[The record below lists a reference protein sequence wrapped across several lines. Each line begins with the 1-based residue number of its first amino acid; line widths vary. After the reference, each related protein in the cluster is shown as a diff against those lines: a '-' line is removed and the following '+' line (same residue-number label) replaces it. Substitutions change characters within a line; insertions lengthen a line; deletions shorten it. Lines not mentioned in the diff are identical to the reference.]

1 MVFFIVVSV
10 ALLALRWRDIP
21 TEVGTEPFLSRTIFF
36 VLGILMLVL
45 TGVIVGVG
53 TSAPLISRL
62 WGEPAQVGPDFYN
75 NVGYWLAVA
84 FAAFVGATP
93 FLGWSRTD
101 DGAGRRFAIVLAVSV
116 VLLVVGH
123 FLGLT
128 GFKAHLYVGAVLFN
142 IVANSWAL
150 QQKLWHRQWRAAGG
164 VLAHVGVGLM
174 MLAFLTT
181 GWLDRQQ
188 KVRLVQGQA
197 TEVLGYS
204 LTFKGVEKPT
214 PMARDAM
221 VVEVTDPRGRNFVLK
236 PRMWVNQK
244 SDQLVANP
252 DIRSFLTSDLYV
264 APVEFTPGEE
274 APASGRL
281 MLAKDQPAAFKDWTL
296 LFRRFDMSRQNAV
309 PGALTVGMVV
319 ELQRP
324 GAEPAML
331 EPSLISMSDGTVQS
345 VPVDIPGVPSGKLRA
360 TGMSVDQ
367 GMIRVELL
375 GLGGG
380 VARTALLQKGE
391 VLSYEG
397 LKIRFDDFDLSDFDP
412 DAGKIN
418 FGVVFE
424 VERDGQTVEVV
435 PRFKG
440 GMAGGPELTPA
451 VVPGAG
457 GVTLAIG
464 RVDAE
469 GGTVELQV
477 IDPTLPSAGSQPAS
491 VVLDISTKP
500 LIALVWI
507 GTLMVM
513 AGIGTAIALRRR
525 DIASIPVEG

>member
-1 MVFFIVVSV
+1 M
-10 ALLALRWRDIP
+10 
-21 TEVGTEPFLSRTIFF
+21 
-36 VLGILMLVL
+36 
-45 TGVIVGVG
+45 
-53 TSAPLISRL
+53 
-62 WGEPAQVGPDFYN
+62 
-75 NVGYWLAVA
+75 
-84 FAAFVGATP
+84 
-93 FLGWSRTD
+93 
-101 DGAGRRFAIVLAVSV
+101 
-116 VLLVVGH
+116 
-123 FLGLT
+123 
-128 GFKAHLYVGAVLFN
+128 
-142 IVANSWAL
+142 
-150 QQKLWHRQWRAAGG
+150 
-164 VLAHVGVGLM
+164 
-174 MLAFLTT
+174 
-181 GWLDRQQ
+181 
-188 KVRLVQGQA
+188 
-197 TEVLGYS
+197 
-204 LTFKGVEKPT
+204 
-214 PMARDAM
+214 
-221 VVEVTDPRGRNFVLK
+221 
-236 PRMWVNQK
+236 
-244 SDQLVANP
+244 
-252 DIRSFLTSDLYV
+252 

-281 MLAKDQPAAFKDWTL
+281 MLAKDQPAAFQDWTL
-296 LFRRFDMSRQNAV
+296 LFRRFDMARQNAV

-324 GAEPAML
+324 GVEPVIL

-345 VPVDIPGVPSGKLRA
+345 VPVDIPGVPGGKLRA

-367 GMIRVELL
+367 GTIRVELL

-380 VARTALLQKGE
+380 VARTAVLHKGE
-391 VLSYEG
+391 VLTYEG

-469 GGTVELQV
+469 GGAVELQV
-477 IDPTLPSAGSQPAS
+477 IDPTLSSTGSQPAS

-513 AGIGTAIALRRR
+513 AGIGTAIGLRRR